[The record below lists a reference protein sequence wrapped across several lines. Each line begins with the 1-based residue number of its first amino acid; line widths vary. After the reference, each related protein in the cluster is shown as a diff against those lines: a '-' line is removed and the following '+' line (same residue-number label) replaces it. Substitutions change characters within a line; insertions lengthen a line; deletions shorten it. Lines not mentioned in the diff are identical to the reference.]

1 MGWGGSELPE
11 SPDRAAWRPA
21 PLLARCFACQ
31 PSASYVLPDAPSPP
45 LQGSRGRGLWHTS
58 PVSRVR
64 SCVLVLVRC
73 LGTVRWLAPHH
84 RQWRCQWR
92 QRHMWMCV
100 SSAVHLSRRMR
111 GPALRA
117 RSVSAA
123 SVVGEDCTVR
133 APSCTVTTF
142 QDGKHRRQRVGR
154 GGGKHG
160 GALAQVEML
169 TDPAKIDRGRGR
181 RSTNQAAPKSN
192 QPRLQQV
199 GTRPTPF
206 GRADGGCT
214 GRGVAA
220 ARRRHATAGAL
231 AATAALTLLSPQAAA
246 QSTGGRRRPA

>member
-1 MGWGGSELPE
+1 MRPRRHC
-11 SPDRAAWRPA
+11 RAAEVGVCGTPVPQSCA
-21 PLLARCFACQ
+21 LVCAGTGALSLKGPLAGT
-31 PSASYVLPDAPSPP
+31 SSPP
-45 LQGSRGRGLWHTS
+45 MALPMASTPH
-58 PVSRVR
+58 VDVRVL
-64 SCVLVLVRC
+64 CC
-73 LGTVRWLAPHH
+73 APIAPNA
-84 RQWRCQWR
+84 RPCAPRTQRERCQ
-92 QRHMWMCV
+92 C
-100 SSAVHLSRRMR
+100 
-111 GPALRA
+111 GY
-117 RSVSAA
+117 
-123 SVVGEDCTVR
+123 
-133 APSCTVTTF
+133 CTVTTF

-181 RSTNQAAPKSN
+181 RSTNQAAPKSQSN

-231 AATAALTLLSPQAAA
+231 AATAALTLLSPPAAA

>member
-31 PSASYVLPDAPSPP
+31 PSDSYVLPDAPSPP

-58 PVSRVR
+58 PTVVCARVCWYWCAVVAR
-64 SCVLVLVRC
+64 SAGWHLITANGV
-73 LGTVRWLAPHH
+73 A
-84 RQWRCQWR
+84 QWR

-100 SSAVHLSRRMR
+100 SSAVHLSCRMR

-123 SVVGEDCTVR
+123 SVVGED
-133 APSCTVTTF
+133 CTVTTF

-231 AATAALTLLSPQAAA
+231 AATAALTLLSPPAAA

>member
-1 MGWGGSELPE
+1 MSCPSRRIAPPGALRLSWRGALRVNLLIHMS
-11 SPDRAAWRPA
+11 SPMRPRRHCRAAEVGVCGTPVPSVVCARVCWYWCA
-21 PLLARCFACQ
+21 VLAR
-31 PSASYVLPDAPSPP
+31 SA
-45 LQGSRGRGLWHTS
+45 GWHLITANG
-58 PVSRVR
+58 V
-64 SCVLVLVRC
+64 
-73 LGTVRWLAPHH
+73 A
-84 RQWRCQWR
+84 QWR

-100 SSAVHLSRRMR
+100 SSAVHLSCRMR

-123 SVVGEDCTVR
+123 SVVGED
-133 APSCTVTTF
+133 CTVTTF

-231 AATAALTLLSPQAAA
+231 AATAALTLLSPPAAA

>member
-1 MGWGGSELPE
+1 MAHQS
-11 SPDRAAWRPA
+11 
-21 PLLARCFACQ
+21 
-31 PSASYVLPDAPSPP
+31 
-45 LQGSRGRGLWHTS
+45 H
-58 PVSRVR
+58 SRVR

-123 SVVGEDCTVR
+123 SVVGGGED
-133 APSCTVTTF
+133 CTVTTF

-231 AATAALTLLSPQAAA
+231 AATAALTLLSPPAAA